1 MGRILHRTIS
11 TTTSGKTLSAYVVA
25 VGIMTPMRMNGGI
38 DIDVSSVGCI
48 GLNACKNVLNGRIN
62 VPSVGCIGLNV
73 CMNILNWGG

>member
-1 MGRILHRTIS
+1 
-11 TTTSGKTLSAYVVA
+11 
-25 VGIMTPMRMNGGI
+25 MTPMRMNGGI